1 MPVKDSGEL
10 EESLRELDDAV
21 KALTRARD
29 ALVHARS
36 GHVVDALSAVADQPG
51 ITARELA
58 ERMRVPEAALI
69 TFAETAGALMGEKE
83 LDPDTARRAALI
95 AVAGQ
100 VWEGELAPLLDSSEV
115 RDLLGG
121 VSRQRVDELLRGHR
135 LIGLRDSAGRRR
147 FPAFQFVDGEPVPA
161 LVQAFWT
168 VADGALSD
176 WTAAAWCVAPDDSLS
191 GLSPAEWAR
200 AGRDAPRLAQIAEQ
214 DRTRLAG

>member
-1 MPVKDSGEL
+1 MPVKDGEEL
-10 EESLRELDDAV
+10 DESLRELDDAV

-29 ALVHARS
+29 ALLHARS
-36 GHVVDALSAVADQPG
+36 GHTVDVLSAVAARPG
-51 ITARELA
+51 VTVRELA
-58 ERMRVPEAALI
+58 ERMGIPETALI
-69 TFAETAGALMGEKE
+69 TFAETAGALMGDKE
-83 LDPDTARRAALI
+83 LDSATARRAALL

-100 VWEGELAPLLDSSEV
+100 VWEDELGPLLDSSEV
-115 RDLLGG
+115 RGLLGG

-147 FPAFQFVDGEPVPA
+147 FPAFQFLDGGPVPA

-176 WTAAAWCVAPDDSLS
+176 WTAAAWCVAPDDSLR

-200 AGRDAPRLAQIAEQ
+200 GGNDAARLAQIAEQ
-214 DRTRLAG
+214 DRSRLAR